1 MIFSLNCLL
10 CSVLLKGLKIAFV
23 GVFEICNQISFALIL
38 KLAPDARK
46 ATSVQSSKCS
56 RAANY
61 LARGRARLADFGFIQ
76 ETLTRFSSKWLLLD
90 EKKKKKKNAH
100 SKAAS
105 IREGKNQFHQAA
117 AIIF

>member
-90 EKKKKKKNAH
+90 EKKKKKYAH

>member
-1 MIFSLNCLL
+1 MIFSLNCLI

-56 RAANY
+56 GAANY

-76 ETLTRFSSKWLLLD
+76 ETLTHFSSKWLLLD
-90 EKKKKKKNAH
+90 VKKIAQGR
-100 SKAAS
+100 AAS
-105 IREGKNQFHQAA
+105 IREGKKPFHQAA